1 VFVDPSGSE
10 VEIMAEQH
18 DPVATTSTGSP
29 GLGGLWN
36 GQRGHLRRDFHR
48 FDVLFFLVCTL
59 VGLDTIGS
67 AAAGGPQGLVWLVV
81 LAVVFFLPYGLMVA
95 ELGTTF
101 PVEGGPYVW
110 TKLAFGRMAAAVNQF
125 LYWFSNPLW
134 IGGSLC
140 IVAITTFET
149 FFVPLPGVWKYVAG
163 LVFIWAG
170 VLAVLLVVRV
180 GKWLPTIGAVA
191 RLVLLTFFAVSV
203 VVYGVRNGVQ
213 PLSLRD
219 FTPTYAGFVG
229 LVPVLIFNY
238 VGFELP
244 STASEEMADAR
255 RDVPFAV
262 LRSGLAAFL
271 LYGGPIVGIL
281 LVLPGKAI
289 GSLGGFI
296 DAVKA
301 VFTVYGGSVAED
313 GTVTLTGWGQVL
325 ASIAAAGLILGVLTS
340 GITWAMGGDRAQAV
354 ACADGAGPAWFGRI
368 SPRFGTPVRVNVF
381 SGVLASVVMVV
392 AFVLSEGSADKYF
405 AAGLGLAISTNFI
418 SYVVT
423 FPALAVLRRTLP
435 DVARPYRV
443 PGGRAGAWIVAG
455 VTTAMVLYTV
465 VVLIWPGFGIG
476 WFGTGGDPAAS
487 LPKSF
492 SGQRWSYTLSQVV
505 PLVAIVAAGFAAY
518 AAGAPT
524 RRAERESL
532 AAAAA
537 TED

>member
-1 VFVDPSGSE
+1 
-10 VEIMAEQH
+10 MAEK
-18 DPVATTSTGSP
+18 TTHGAVDTPDVP
-29 GLGGLWN
+29 GLGGMWEL
-36 GQRGHLRRDFHR
+36 QRGRLRRDFHR

-67 AAAGGPQGLVWLVV
+67 VAANGPQGLTWLVV
-81 LAVVFFLPYGLMVA
+81 LAVVFFLPYGLLVA
-95 ELGTTF
+95 ELGTAF

-110 TKLAFGRMAAAVNQF
+110 TKLAFGRMVAAVNQF

-140 IVAITTFET
+140 IVAITTFEA
-149 FFVPLPGVWKYVAG
+149 FFAPLPGVWKYVAG
-163 LVFIWAG
+163 LMFIWAG
-170 VLAVLLVVRV
+170 VLAVLLTVRV
-180 GKWLPTIGAVA
+180 GKWLPTIGALA
-191 RLVLLTFFAVSV
+191 RIVLLVFFAVSV
-203 VVYGVRNGVQ
+203 VIYALRNGLQ
-213 PLSLRD
+213 PLSARD
-219 FTPTYAGFVG
+219 FSPTYAGFVG

-244 STASEEMADAR
+244 STASEEMTDPR

-289 GSLGGFI
+289 GSLAGFI

-313 GTVTLTGWGQVL
+313 GTVTLSGWGEAL

-354 ACADGAGPAWFGRI
+354 ACADGAGPAWFGRF

-392 AFVLSEGSADKYF
+392 AFVLSDGSTEKYF
-405 AAGLGLAISTNFI
+405 VAGLGLAISTNFI

-423 FPALAVLRRTLP
+423 FPALAVLRRKMP
-435 DVARPYRV
+435 EVPRPYRV
-443 PGGRAGAWIVAG
+443 PGGLTGVRIVAG
-455 VTTAMVLYTV
+455 LTTALVLYTV
-465 VVLIWPGFGIG
+465 IVLIWPGFGIG
-476 WFGTGGDPAAS
+476 WFGASGDPADS

-492 SGQRWSYTLSQVV
+492 SGQRWSYTLSQAV
-505 PLVAIVAAGFAAY
+505 PLAVILAMGFAAY
-518 AAGAPT
+518 AAGAPA
-524 RRAERESL
+524 RRAERESKS
-532 AAAAA
+532 
-537 TED
+537 